1 MTVLSHS
8 LVITENYNIYFT
20 LYLPSPILTFPNHRG
35 VKLRVVDVVVV
46 EVENLQGI

>member
-1 MTVLSHS
+1 MTVLGHS

-20 LYLPSPILTFPNHRG
+20 LYLPPPILTFLNRRG
-35 VKLRVVDVVVV
+35 VKSRVVEVVVV